1 MRDSFIFYRSFY
13 EAAKT
18 LGTRERLKL
27 YDAVFEYALNDKEI
41 ELAGPS
47 EGMLK
52 LLKPQIDANNRKF
65 ENGKKGGRPKVTET
79 KPNDN
84 LNETKTKPK
93 GNRPHSKTQPN
104 VNVNVNDNVNVN
116 VNDYHHNVNGVG
128 SESGGGGD
136 GCDDKYDLWKKL
148 DSEDIDAIYDAYP
161 KSGGELIEEVVSDVK
176 AKRKTIKNA
185 RSYILGY
192 AKRVGWS
199 DDEDHFVAPW
209 EA

>member
-1 MRDSFIFYRSFY
+1 MRDSFIFYRSFF
-13 EAAKT
+13 EAAQT

-27 YDAVFEYALNDKEI
+27 YDAVFEYALNDTEI
-41 ELAGPS
+41 ELSGPS
-47 EGMLK
+47 VGMFK
-52 LLKPQIDANNRKF
+52 LLKPQLDANNRRF
-65 ENGKKGGRPKVTET
+65 ENGRKGGRPKANQT
-79 KPNDN
+79 
-84 LNETKTKPK
+84 ETKTKPK
-93 GNRPHSKTQPN
+93 QNQKETDRIPNRNPIN
-104 VNVNVNDNVNVN
+104 NVNVNDNVNVN

-176 AKRKTIKNA
+176 GKRKTIKNA

>member
-1 MRDSFIFYRSFY
+1 MRDSFIFYRSFF
-13 EAAKT
+13 EAAQT

-27 YDAVFEYALNDKEI
+27 YDAVFEYALNDTEI
-41 ELAGPS
+41 ELSGPS
-47 EGMLK
+47 VGMFK
-52 LLKPQIDANNRKF
+52 LLKPQLDANNRRF
-65 ENGKKGGRPKVTET
+65 ENGRKGGRPKANQT
-79 KPNDN
+79 
-84 LNETKTKPK
+84 ETKTKPK
-93 GNRPHSKTQPN
+93 QNQKETDRIPNRNPIN
-104 VNVNVNDNVNVN
+104 NVNVNDNVNVN

-176 AKRKTIKNA
+176 GKRKTIKNA

-199 DDEDHFVAPW
+199 DDTDHFIAPW
-209 EA
+209 EV

>member
-1 MRDSFIFYRSFY
+1 MRDSFIFYRSFF
-13 EAAKT
+13 EAAQT

-27 YDAVFEYALNDKEI
+27 YDAVFEYALNDTEI
-41 ELAGPS
+41 ELSGPS
-47 EGMLK
+47 VGMFK
-52 LLKPQIDANNRKF
+52 LLKPQLDANNRRF
-65 ENGKKGGRPKVTET
+65 ENGRKGGRPKANQT
-79 KPNDN
+79 
-84 LNETKTKPK
+84 ETKTKPK
-93 GNRPHSKTQPN
+93 QNQKETDHIPNRNPIN
-104 VNVNVNDNVNVN
+104 NVNVNDNVNVN

-176 AKRKTIKNA
+176 GKRKTIKNA